1 MCNIMNLLF
10 LCFVFLLRKPA
21 KGWAKLFHAN
31 EVRLG
36 GVGGRCRVWCINP
49 SVRWGVGWAF
59 CPLFRAMYHAANGRR
74 WVSIP
79 PWSARLGSGLEG
91 VAQFSTLVLEEYF
104 RELETVR
111 KCQKKKVP
119 NLAKIGFSKLAP
131 AYGCSGNAWSGLWQV
146 LQLQWCCI
154 CLFWF
159 ALTGCDR
166 KFAAAMRHMVCDRL
180 MCRSRCL
187 SSVVEMGVCFLEV
200 AGLDCFYVP
209 YARVW
214 GTLLSFCLGG
224 QANRKVAIAATCH
237 KPYEALLLQ
246 PF

>member
-111 KCQKKKVP
+111 NAKKKRFQ
-119 NLAKIGFSKLAP
+119 IWQKLASRSWP
-131 AYGCSGNAWSGLWQV
+131 QHTVAVAMHDRD
-146 LQLQWCCI
+146 
-154 CLFWF
+154 
-159 ALTGCDR
+159 CDR
-166 KFAAAMRHMVCDRL
+166 FCSFNGAAYV
-180 MCRSRCL
+180 
-187 SSVVEMGVCFLEV
+187 FF
-200 AGLDCFYVP
+200 GLP
-209 YARVW
+209 
-214 GTLLSFCLGG
+214 
-224 QANRKVAIAATCH
+224 
-237 KPYEALLLQ
+237 
-246 PF
+246 